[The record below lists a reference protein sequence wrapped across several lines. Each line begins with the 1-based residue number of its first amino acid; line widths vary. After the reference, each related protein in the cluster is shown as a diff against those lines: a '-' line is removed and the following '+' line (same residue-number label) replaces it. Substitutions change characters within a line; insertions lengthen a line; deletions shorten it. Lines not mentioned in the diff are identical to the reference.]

1 MTTVHHA
8 SQRTSPPHV
17 KKTAL
22 RAQRPA
28 PLLGTFSSPKLGSKG
43 IKSHKV
49 GVEEDVGDHED
60 NNMATSFLQFWYVGL
75 VGYASIF
82 LTHQQ
87 CHVREANNRAKQLH
101 PLLLRKVCLPRTYL
115 FTFSYSGMHAYTCL
129 NHSCRRKD
137 GCKLPSE
144 NPYVTVYNDN
154 GPLHSPE
161 LDEPYGIKARDVVP
175 RRQPTARPV
184 ISSRIPPVIHTG
196 KSDLDPTEWKPKL
209 EHHPTSDAFQYLSQF
224 HRSTSSLTTS
234 RRSALLSCGSH
245 PMRMANTAPSLSH
258 TPTTSTT
265 SSEGSLAGTPYEF
278 VTRPLAPRHD
288 AVMYSASAS
297 TKSIDL
303 VLPTISACNSAS
315 VPSSTATIKKKSG
328 IASPVFGD
336 MTYEKKWVHGS
347 GDTVG
352 GSLKKLLYLQEVG
365 DREGM

>member
-60 NNMATSFLQFWYVGL
+60 NNMATSFLQFCAMCEKQIIVPNN
-75 VGYASIF
+75 SI
-82 LTHQQ
+82 LY
-87 CHVREANNRAKQLH
+87 CSEN
-101 PLLLRKVCLPRTYL
+101 
-115 FTFSYSGMHAYTCL
+115 
-129 NHSCRRKD
+129 CRRKD